1 MFPGCWKDVIL
12 CWVLYLCADL
22 SLYERICKHHQKSY
36 LYEDNSVQVMIKDKQ
51 IYLVFVQSNFDFSEV
66 YSTDKEKY
74 QAAKVAMKQVLIN
87 AWSTSHVHDMSDGI
101 KESAP
106 QERTKNKSETSRITT
121 AKKK

>member
-1 MFPGCWKDVIL
+1 
-12 CWVLYLCADL
+12 
-22 SLYERICKHHQKSY
+22 
-36 LYEDNSVQVMIKDKQ
+36 MIKDKQ

-121 AKKK
+121 AKKKKISIKNKTQDQQPEIQKSQASKGSE